1 MHCPPGRFPAAPAI
15 VAGQWPAPGRLPALA
30 PDRPGARRP
39 HPGSPSTA
47 TARGWSSA
55 PEPPTQ
61 HHTYRLGKAIGTNTA
76 RNTTSAQLGRPPQQ
90 SIPSCPGHPHKAN
103 GPPDPA
109 DGNTSPRPLSSR
121 NSKRNFIY
129 CRSKPDRRIGI
140 RTGSVGIPGSG
151 SAYVPVMRGP
161 VRRVS
166 AAASNCRTQRSSPLL
181 APAPYRLR
189 PREQEGAKY
198 SPDMHRDGVCDRRYP
213 ESAAHEELLAKER
226 FAWVPSGIT
235 APA

>member
-1 MHCPPGRFPAAPAI
+1 MHCHQAVRCPAI
-15 VAGQWPAPGRLPALA
+15 VAGQWPAPGHACPLWRQTA
-30 PDRPGARRP
+30 PVAGGRILVA
-39 HPGSPSTA
+39 STA
-47 TARGWSSA
+47 TARDWSSA

-90 SIPSCPGHPHKAN
+90 SIPSCPGHPRIKPTAHQTQPTAIRLP
-103 GPPDPA
+103 GPYRAAIQNVTSSTA
-109 DGNTSPRPLSSR
+109 DQ
-121 NSKRNFIY
+121 
-129 CRSKPDRRIGI
+129 KPDRRIGI
-140 RTGSVGIPGSG
+140 RTDQWAFPDPEARMFPLCEGRSGGCRPQHPTAEPSV
-151 SAYVPVMRGP
+151 VLH
-161 VRRVS
+161 
-166 AAASNCRTQRSSPLL
+166 CWHLL
-181 APAPYRLR
+181 PIGLR

-235 APA
+235 APV

>member
-1 MHCPPGRFPAAPAI
+1 MHCHQAVRCPAI
-15 VAGQWPAPGRLPALA
+15 VAGQWPAPGHACPLWRQTA
-30 PDRPGARRP
+30 PVPGGRILVA
-39 HPGSPSTA
+39 STA
-47 TARGWSSA
+47 TARDWSSA

-213 ESAAHEELLAKER
+213 ESAAHEELLAKAR